1 MKRIITAGISFII
14 MVLAFN
20 SCEVFGTCKICREVT
35 YEVGGGVISEGPE
48 SEYCDAE
55 LIAIEAKDDL
65 IIGDKRYSW
74 ECR

>member
-1 MKRIITAGISFII
+1 MKRNLIIVVLFIV
-14 MVLAFN
+14 MTLSFN
-20 SCEVFGTCKICREVT
+20 SCESLGTCKICREVT

-48 SEYCDAE
+48 KEYCDAS

-65 IIGDKRYSW
+65 IIGNKRYSW